1 MLASCAGNK
10 KVAYFRDLQNMEIDS
25 MPVLTKSLI
34 QKNDILSISVSSLNP
49 EASVIF
55 NTPNLPASGVS
66 VAANSTLSQSVG
78 YLVDENGYIKF
89 PVLGPIKAEGLTKN
103 ELTTNI
109 THRLNDQKLLKD
121 PIVTVRQLNF
131 HVTVLGEVARPT
143 VVPVPNEKINILEA
157 IGLAGDLTIFAKRDN
172 VLLIRE
178 ENGIKNIQRINLNNS
193 DLLTSPYYY
202 LKSSDIV
209 YVEPNKA
216 RVRSGSTSMQVMPLI
231 LSGLSFIAILAT
243 RLIK

>member
-1 MLASCAGNK
+1 
-10 KVAYFRDLQNMEIDS
+10 
-25 MPVLTKSLI
+25 MPVLSKSLI
-34 QKNDILSISVSSLNP
+34 QKNDILSISVNSLNP

-55 NTPNLPASGVS
+55 NTPNFPASGLS
-66 VAANSTLSQSVG
+66 MGANTTLSQSVG

-89 PVLGPIKAEGLTKN
+89 PVLGPIRAEGLTKN
-103 ELTTNI
+103 ELTAEI
-109 THRLNDQKLLKD
+109 TRRLNDQKLLKD

-131 HVTVLGEVARPT
+131 HVTVLGEVAHPT

-202 LKSSDIV
+202 LKSNDIV

-231 LSGLSFIAILAT
+231 LSGLSFVAIIAT
-243 RLIK
+243 KFIK